1 MQPALAD
8 IVDISAILEA
18 PCANWSSL
26 GYIFRLVSS
35 TQYKAELK
43 ASLCLGTKSHLIH
56 FEKS

>member
-1 MQPALAD
+1 MQPVLAD
-8 IVDISAILEA
+8 IVDTSATSEA

-26 GYIFRLVSS
+26 EYIFRLVSS
-35 TQYKAELK
+35 TQYKAEPK